1 MRIYKTLGIIALFAS
16 GQLSAQD
23 FPGYNSGNYT
33 GVNGAFFNPANIA
46 DSRYS
51 WDFNLFSLNTYV
63 GNNQAS
69 FNLKNIGQTFGD
81 SILNQFIGKNA
92 GLTNALANV
101 IMNGPSLMIN
111 TSKKS
116 AIALTT
122 RARVMENANEIDAAL
137 ANQIIDG
144 SSGDIA
150 FPYSINSNANMGVGI
165 NGWTEYGLSYAMVI
179 TDKDKHFFKGGLTLK
194 YLAGAAN
201 AYLNINSLKGTL
213 NFDDV
218 KEEAYLQNSTGN
230 MQLGFGGIN
239 LDDFE
244 ASQLLTFKSTGI
256 GADIGFVYEFRP
268 DYDKYRLD
276 DNSWRKDMNKY
287 KLRIGVAL
295 LDIGSLQY
303 EKDMQRSGAYNMDI
317 TGSEKW
323 YVNELADVPVDDLK
337 NYFDGH
343 PQYFTP
349 GAVSSDKKY
358 KVALPSSLRV
368 DADYHFNKG
377 FYINVAG
384 QLSLVD
390 ASNKAWNSYYYS
402 SITVTPR
409 IEGRKLG
416 LYIPVNYNQLTKL
429 NAGVSLRLGQL
440 VVGSGSVLTA
450 LFGNSK
456 QVDFHV
462 GLRFGGLRKNMF
474 KKQKRQKEMETE
486 KESNN

>member
-1 MRIYKTLGIIALFAS
+1 MRIYKTFGIITLFVS
-16 GQLSAQD
+16 GQLAAQD
-23 FPGYNSGNYT
+23 FAGYSSGNYT
-33 GVNGAFFNPANIA
+33 GVNGTFFNPANIA

-51 WDFNLFSLNTYV
+51 WDLNLFSLNTYV
-63 GNNQAS
+63 GNNRAS

-81 SILNQFIGKNA
+81 SLLNQFIGKNG
-92 GLTNALANV
+92 GLTKALVNAV
-101 IMNGPSLMIN
+101 VHGPSLMIS

-122 RARVMENANEIDAAL
+122 RARIMINANDIDAPL
-137 ANQIIDG
+137 ANQMIDG

-179 TDKDKHFFKGGLTLK
+179 TDKDKHFFKGGITLK

-201 AYLNINSLKGTL
+201 GYLNSNGLKGTM

-218 KEEAYLQNSTGN
+218 KEAAYLQNSTGN

-244 ASQLLTFKSTGI
+244 ASRLLTFKSTGI

-303 EKDMQRSGAYNMDI
+303 EKDMQRSGAYAIDI
-317 TGSEKW
+317 TDAEKW
-323 YVNELADVPVDDLK
+323 YVNELSDMPVDELK
-337 NYFDGH
+337 NYFDTH

-349 GAVSSDKKY
+349 EAGNSNKKY

-368 DADYHFNKG
+368 DADYHVNKG
-377 FYINVAG
+377 FYINVGG
-384 QLSLVD
+384 QLSLVN
-390 ASNKAWNSYYYS
+390 ASGKAWNNYYYS

-416 LYIPVNYNQLTKL
+416 LYIPLNYNQLTKL
-429 NAGVSLRLGQL
+429 NAGVSLRLGAL
-440 VVGSGSVLTA
+440 FVGSGSALTA

-474 KKQKRQKEMETE
+474 KKQERQKEKATE
-486 KESNN
+486 KERS